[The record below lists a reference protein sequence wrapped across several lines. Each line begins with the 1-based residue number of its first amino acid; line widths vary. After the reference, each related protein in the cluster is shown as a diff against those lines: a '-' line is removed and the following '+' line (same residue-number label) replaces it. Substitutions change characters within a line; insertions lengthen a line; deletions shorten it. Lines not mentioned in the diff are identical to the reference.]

1 MRAEEIV
8 DEESFETFLSRLPGA
23 TRYDD
28 AVTLASRSVLR
39 VFPIWVRAMPEA
51 WARKENVSALSI
63 ARIIVRLLVAT
74 KRQDYSMGYL
84 ASYPSSAAR
93 AFDTTRAVGAAN
105 VASSAESATYAARCA
120 AFSLARARSDT
131 RAASRADADAVFAA
145 AASAD
150 AANKAAA
157 SVSPDATFELRAA
170 LRAEYYPV
178 RKQLDIISFP
188 LWKDS
193 MPAGLKPAWHEGRD
207 WMQANPGHTFW
218 VRWYEA
224 ILAGRPLTGDWDS
237 HWQLLHDIALIPDAD
252 WEKGAKHVAGL
263 IEKIERPFA
272 LKMTDSNERVVV
284 NPDTQRLMLEPI
296 APLQDD
302 FSSYV
307 RRKLTKALKV
317 FGPNPGN
324 QYTALLPE
332 LSLLAGALEDAD
344 NLPVELYDTCMS
356 ITRRLAA
363 RINTGELPAEK
374 DDALLGDF
382 LNRIRETGAEIFA
395 EDPETQKAIER
406 RKRIEPNAAL
416 VENTEALRL
425 VAEEIA
431 KRSDPGPLAR
441 LPDALDAVS
450 DPNRSAEEKHAE
462 SVKFAGRVL
471 RVFKVCSAI
480 VGGGA
485 ATGLAAP
492 VATKEAIEAY
502 RWLATDP
509 AVQQAY
515 RIILQFLGL
524 A

>member
-1 MRAEEIV
+1 MRADEIT
-8 DEESFETFLSRLPGA
+8 DIESFEAWLETRPKETRREEGIALICRAA
-23 TRYDD
+23 TRVFSVRQHPILEDTSRPPSWMVLPMVRML
-28 AVTLASRSVLR
+28 VTASVVAKLPSV
-39 VFPIWVRAMPEA
+39 
-51 WARKENVSALSI
+51 
-63 ARIIVRLLVAT
+63 T
-74 KRQDYSMGYL
+74 
-84 ASYPSSAAR
+84 
-93 AFDTTRAVGAAN
+93 
-105 VASSAESATYAARCA
+105 
-120 AFSLARARSDT
+120 ARS
-131 RAASRADADAVFAA
+131 AA
-145 AASAD
+145 AASQRFALAENNISTSNKGQVEGMSFSISTTMTITRAD
-150 AANKAAA
+150 IEATVCAA
-157 SVSPDATFELRAA
+157 SIAEGESDFDRAVVTAAQASIDKFGDPQNEKFWQALSHDCTALIEGEDLLNLSLWGQFSRDPMKATHVELHDWIESP
-170 LRAEYYPV
+170 
-178 RKQLDIISFP
+178 
-188 LWKDS
+188 
-193 MPAGLKPAWHEGRD
+193 
-207 WMQANPGHTFW
+207 PGYAFW
-218 VRWYEA
+218 ARWYEA
-224 ILAGRPLTGDWDS
+224 ILDGRPLTGDWDS

-252 WEKGAKHVAGL
+252 WEKGAEHVAGL
-263 IEKIERPFA
+263 IEEIERPFA
-272 LKMTDSNERVVV
+272 LKMTESNERVVV
-284 NPDTQRLMLEPI
+284 NPDTQRLTLEPI
-296 APLQDD
+296 APLQED

-332 LSLLAGALEDAD
+332 LSLLAEALEGAD
-344 NLPVELYDTCMS
+344 NLPVELYDTCTS
-356 ITRRLAA
+356 ITKRLAA

-416 VENTEALRL
+416 AENTEALRL

-441 LPDALDAVS
+441 LPGALDAVS